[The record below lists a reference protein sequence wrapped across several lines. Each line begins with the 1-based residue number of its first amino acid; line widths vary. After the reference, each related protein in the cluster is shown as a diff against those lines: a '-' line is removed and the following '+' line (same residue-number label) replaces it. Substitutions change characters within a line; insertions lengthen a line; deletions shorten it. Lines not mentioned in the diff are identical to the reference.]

1 MVPMY
6 PRRKRP
12 AAAKAQLRHSHRTAA
27 ALEDALAVAY
37 DIILDQQRALTY
49 AASRAEKLVD
59 ILQTARK
66 GPHAYDPDRPAGLRV
81 TLKRR

>member
-1 MVPMY
+1 MGQMY
-6 PRRKRP
+6 YRRKRP
-12 AAAKAQLRHSHRTAA
+12 AAAKVQLRHTHRTAA

-37 DIILDQQRALTY
+37 DIILDQQRALQY

-59 ILQTARK
+59 ILQTARS

-81 TLKRR
+81 TLRKR